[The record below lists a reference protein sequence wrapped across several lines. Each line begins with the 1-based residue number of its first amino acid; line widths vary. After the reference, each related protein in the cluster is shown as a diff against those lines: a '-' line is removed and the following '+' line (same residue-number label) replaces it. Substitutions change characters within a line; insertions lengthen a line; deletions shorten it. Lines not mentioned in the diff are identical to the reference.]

1 MKKVILT
8 GLTAAVMS
16 ATAMAS
22 EVTGYTAPQSG
33 QAATAAGVNANFQA
47 LISAINDNNERIAA
61 LEDAAGIPSSLL
73 EKISGATYT
82 ISYLGAVI
90 GTYADALS
98 PYKGAYLEGFGGRS
112 VITFETDG
120 TLTELYQ
127 ESGREIDFEKDE
139 CVEGEPGEFNCAHRV
154 EDFTDGP
161 ETFTGGS
168 WVLTGNTLAVTF
180 PEEDDAEEF
189 IVALDGEILV
199 LSSAGFETES
209 DEFGTNDDYDH
220 SLAIGVRT
228 SEPAE

>member
-22 EVTGYTAPQSG
+22 EVTGYTAPESG

-47 LISAINDNNERIAA
+47 LIAAINDNNERITA
-61 LEDAAGIPSSLL
+61 LEDAAGTPSALL

-82 ISYLGAVI
+82 ISYLGSVI

-98 PYKGAYLEGFGGRS
+98 PHKGAYLEGFGGRS
-112 VITFETDG
+112 VITFETNG

-127 ESGREIDFEKDE
+127 ESGREIDFEDGE
-139 CVEGEPGEFNCAHRV
+139 CTESEPGTFNCEHRV

-168 WVLTGNTLAVTF
+168 WELEGNTLSVTF
-180 PEEDDAEEF
+180 PEEDGAEEF

-209 DEFGTNDDYDH
+209 DEFGTNDDYVH
-220 SLAIGVRT
+220 SLAVGVRT
-228 SEPAE
+228 GEPAE

>member
-8 GLTAAVMS
+8 GLAATVMS
-16 ATAMAS
+16 ASAIAS
-22 EVTGYTAPQSG
+22 DVTGYTAPESG
-33 QAATAAGVNANFQA
+33 QAATAAGVDANFQA
-47 LISAINDNNERIAA
+47 LITAINDNNDRIVA
-61 LEDAAGIPSSLL
+61 LEDAAGTPSSLR

-82 ISYLGAVI
+82 ISYMGAVI

-112 VITFETDG
+112 VLTFETDG

-127 ESGREIDFEKDE
+127 ESGREIDFENKE
-139 CVEGEPGEFNCAHRV
+139 CTESEPGNFNCEHWV

-168 WVLTGNTLAVTF
+168 WELDGNILSVTF
-180 PEEDDAEEF
+180 PEEDGVEEF

-199 LSSAGFETES
+199 LSSASFEIES
-209 DEFGTNDDYDH
+209 DQFGTNDDYDH

>member
-16 ATAMAS
+16 ATAMAG
-22 EVTGYTAPQSG
+22 EVTGYTAPESG
-33 QAATAAGVNANFQA
+33 QAATAAGVNTNFQA
-47 LISAINDNNERIAA
+47 LITAINDNNERITA
-61 LEDAAGIPSSLL
+61 LEDAAGTPSALL

-82 ISYLGAVI
+82 ISYLGSVI
-90 GTYADALS
+90 GTYADAMS

-112 VITFETDG
+112 VITFETNG

-127 ESGREIDFEKDE
+127 ESGREIDFEDGE
-139 CVEGEPGEFNCAHRV
+139 CTESEPGIFNCEHRV
-154 EDFTDGP
+154 EDFADGP

-168 WVLTGNTLAVTF
+168 WELEGNTLSVTF
-180 PEEDDAEEF
+180 PEEDGAEEF

-209 DEFGTNDDYDH
+209 DEFGTNDDYVH

-228 SEPAE
+228 GEPAE